1 MGCRSHHRV
10 EPHYRRCGKTPG
22 RSRRHPYQSKGLVVG
37 HVQSGKTANFTGV
50 IAKAIDSGYKLIIVL
65 TGTIELLR
73 GQTQRRLDMEL
84 VGEENILGANPTR
97 R

>member
-1 MGCRSHHRV
+1 M
-10 EPHYRRCGKTPG
+10 
-22 RSRRHPYQSKGLVVG
+22 
-37 HVQSGKTANFTGV
+37 

-84 VGEENILGANPTR
+84 VGEENILGGIPRDDDALTADVDYIGDGDVDWSDGKFVSYGVDPKDLGVPKNS
-97 R
+97 